1 MTSSWI
7 DDVARFHEVTDA
19 PDLKVPA
26 FPVVE
31 RCQLRKDLVAE
42 ETKEMLKGLMRRD
55 LVEVADGIVDA
66 IYVLVG
72 TALEFGLPMQALWD
86 EVQRSN
92 MAKAVEQPDGTF
104 KVVRRADGK
113 ILKPEG
119 WTPPD
124 IEGVLRAHGWKGPEP
139 KVRTTFEQSK
149 TFFNRC
155 DNCSQK
161 RSEHEIVC
169 DACEQ
174 VVPWSVAFPATAP
187 EPFPGRCPCGGLV
200 ASLFCPPEP

>member
-1 MTSSWI
+1 MSFI
-7 DDVARFHEVTDA
+7 DDVKRFHEVTDA
-19 PDLKVPA
+19 PDLSTPA
-26 FPVVE
+26 FPDID
-31 RCQLRKDLVAE
+31 RCRLREDLVAE
-42 ETKEMLKGLMRRD
+42 ETKEMLKGLVLRD

-92 MAKAVEQPDGTF
+92 MAKAVLQPDGSF

-124 IEGVLRAHGWKGPEP
+124 IEGVLRAHGWKGPE
-139 KVRTTFEQSK
+139 
-149 TFFNRC
+149 
-155 DNCSQK
+155 
-161 RSEHEIVC
+161 
-169 DACEQ
+169 A
-174 VVPWSVAFPATAP
+174 A
-187 EPFPGRCPCGGLV
+187 
-200 ASLFCPPEP
+200 